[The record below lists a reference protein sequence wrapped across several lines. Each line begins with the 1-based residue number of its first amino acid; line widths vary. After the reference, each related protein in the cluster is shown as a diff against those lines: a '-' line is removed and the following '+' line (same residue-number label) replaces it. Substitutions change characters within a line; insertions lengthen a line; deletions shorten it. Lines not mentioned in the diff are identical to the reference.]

1 MFTFHKDD
9 VSVFFFFS
17 MMHVLVSYL
26 KFMIILN
33 ILQFIHPLSFKKWKI
48 LTKKKKK
55 KKWKIIIDWK
65 VYGHEMRQGWAEW
78 YWSWT
83 NRPMPIKPYCLCH
96 QPIEPRPA
104 IGWRIPLWRQ
114 CDATIGTAT
123 PNWVGYRTDRYDDIL
138 LRFVGVFM
146 FCVLFKK

>member
-48 LTKKKKK
+48 
-55 KKWKIIIDWK
+55 IIDWK

-78 YWSWT
+78 YQS
-83 NRPMPIKPYCLCH
+83 
-96 QPIEPRPA
+96 
-104 IGWRIPLWRQ
+104 
-114 CDATIGTAT
+114 
-123 PNWVGYRTDRYDDIL
+123 
-138 LRFVGVFM
+138 
-146 FCVLFKK
+146 

>member
-55 KKWKIIIDWK
+55 KKMKNNNWLKSLWTRNEAGVSRVILKLNQPTDANQT
-65 VYGHEMRQGWAEW
+65 VLPLSPTDWAEACDW
-78 YWSWT
+78 MENPALTPMRCYHWNCNSKLSWLP
-83 NRPMPIKPYCLCH
+83 NRPIWRYFVSFCRCFHVLC
-96 QPIEPRPA
+96 
-104 IGWRIPLWRQ
+104 
-114 CDATIGTAT
+114 
-123 PNWVGYRTDRYDDIL
+123 
-138 LRFVGVFM
+138 FV
-146 FCVLFKK
+146 